1 MERVKAGPEDRQLA
15 AWRAF
20 LRAHATV
27 VERLDH
33 ELQQEQ
39 GLPLTWYEVLLHLAG
54 APEHRLRLSELASVV
69 LLSRSGIT
77 RLVDRLVE
85 AGLVERQACPTDRR
99 GAFAVLTAEGR
110 TRLRR
115 AAPVHLRGIQEHFAA
130 HLADEEV
137 DAIRRGLDRVAATR
151 PGQEAHI

>member
-1 MERVKAGPEDRQLA
+1 MTAGPGDRQLA

-33 ELQQEQ
+33 ELRAEQ
-39 GLPLTWYEVLLHLAG
+39 GLPLSWYEVLLHLAG
-54 APEHRLRLSELASVV
+54 APEDRLRLSELASVV

-77 RLVDRLVE
+77 RLVDRLAA
-85 AGLVERQACPTDRR
+85 AGLVERQVCPTDRR
-99 GAFAVLTAEGR
+99 GAFAVLTGLGR
-110 TRLRR
+110 ARLRE

-130 HLADEEV
+130 HLAEEEV
-137 DAIRRGLDRVAATR
+137 DAIRRGLDRVAGAGSDR
-151 PGQEAHI
+151 EAART